1 MKPYTPK
8 EWEKSNLVVLKK
20 LKELA
25 LETYEIADEL
35 DGKINDVIDGET
47 IYIHGSI
54 GIDGR
59 TVTIVED
66 AETIVNASQSDRN
79 IVILIGTGSGGI
91 TGSCVCTARGTIT
104 ADETTFNA
112 LVFNFP
118 DTQEDDYLEFNKINI
133 LVPEGT
139 ETVIGFLD
147 KYTINGVLK
156 IQASH
161 VSGNKVNMYGHTLDE
176 IKSAYDAGNTVIM
189 KFYNSRSRYGTFILT
204 YIPYGV
210 EFMFD
215 GLIENA
221 TGGPTP
227 ATIELYQEDD
237 DVLYTLD
244 ELIVP
249 TIRFTAFNLDG
260 STVFPDGDVPSMSSN
275 ANYVY
280 NIFKEIDQN
289 GSKIYYDVV
298 DVVVTGS
305 GNSSIMTITAE
316 CRSANCPTGYETVI
330 LTSQDITLLSF
341 TASYPNLT

>member
-8 EWEKSNLVVLKK
+8 EWEKANLVVLKK
-20 LKELA
+20 LKELVA
-25 LETYEIADEL
+25 TTFEGFDEL
-35 DGKINDVIDGET
+35 DEKINDVIDAET

-54 GIDGR
+54 GDNN

-79 IVILIGTGSGGI
+79 IIFVAESGATGI
-91 TGSCVCTARGTIT
+91 TASCVCTARGTIT
-104 ADETTFNA
+104 VDETTFN
-112 LVFNFP
+112 LLTFNFP
-118 DTQEDDYLEFNKINI
+118 DTQEDDYLAFNKINI

-139 ETVIGFLD
+139 ETVIGLID
-147 KYTINGVLK
+147 KYTINGVLT
-156 IQASH
+156 IQASN
-161 VSGNKVNMYGHTLDE
+161 VSGYKVNMHGHTLDE

-189 KFYNSRSRYGTFILT
+189 KFYNARSRYGTFILT
-204 YIPYGV
+204 NIPYGV

-227 ATIELYQEDD
+227 TTIKLYQDDD

-260 STVFPDGDVPSMSSN
+260 SVVFPDGDAMSMRSN

-289 GSKIYYDVV
+289 GSKVYYDVV

-305 GNSSIMTITAE
+305 GNSSIMTITAV
-316 CRSANCPTGYETVI
+316 CDSVICPIGYETVV
-330 LTSQDITLLSF
+330 LTSQDSTLLSF
-341 TASYPNLT
+341 NASYPNLT